1 MLRLPSIVLPAV
13 ALPGLIAISP
23 AHSLLAQA
31 TTSTAPSPTT
41 QPATAPTIIPAA
53 DLQSDA
59 QLLRRCVEA
68 VHPGLYRYNTPAQFE
83 QHFAEL
89 MQAFSRDRTR
99 VEAFVELSRFT
110 AAIRCGHT
118 FPNPYNQGKS
128 AMAELTAGRNRLPFR
143 FRWIDRRMI
152 VTGIYP
158 GAEPIATGT
167 EVLAINAAPA
177 AQILDA
183 MFPLARADGGNDAK
197 RISQLELRGEDRYEI
212 FDFFFTALF
221 PTSNE
226 RLELRLHAPTGEE
239 RTRTVPAL
247 SDADRKAAYDALDQS
262 KTDKITPLWTL
273 ERRGGKVAYLRMPS
287 WVAYNSKWDWKGSIR
302 SIFDELAA
310 SNTPNLIIDLRGNEG
325 GTGVGDEILARLIT
339 TPIPWSD
346 NERFVHYVKTPPDLR
361 AALDTWDD
369 SFHDRSKE
377 ILRPVDLAP
386 RHPGLA
392 PGTTEGFYL
401 LQETN
406 DDGKPVAEGF
416 IQPVGPRYTGR
427 VFVLVNAENS
437 SATFFFA
444 KMAQNLRVAT
454 LVGQPTGGNQ
464 RGINGGAY
472 FFVRLPASRLEV
484 DLPQIG
490 YFPKLGLTEPRPD
503 AGVTP
508 DVLVPLRAED
518 IATGRDAEME
528 ASLALIQ

>member
-1 MLRLPSIVLPAV
+1 MPRLPTAV
-13 ALPGLIAISP
+13 VASLTLASLCAGPL
-23 AHSLLAQA
+23 AHPTLAQA
-31 TTSTAPSPTT
+31 TSSTTAPTA
-41 QPATAPTIIPAA
+41 QPATAPTVIPAA

-59 QLLRRCVEA
+59 QLLRRCLEA
-68 VHPGLYRYNTPAQFE
+68 VHPGLHRYNTRAQFE
-83 QHFAEL
+83 QRFAEL

-99 VEAFVELSRFT
+99 AEAFVELSRFT
-110 AAIRCGHT
+110 ASIRCGHT

-128 AMAELTAGRNRLPFR
+128 AMAELTSGRTRLPFR

-152 VTGIYP
+152 VTGVYP
-158 GAEPIATGT
+158 GAEPIAPGT
-167 EVLAINAAPA
+167 EVIAINAAPA
-177 AQILDA
+177 ANILDA
-183 MFPLARADGGNDAK
+183 LFPLARADGGNDAK
-197 RISQLELRGEDRYEI
+197 RISQLELRGQDRYEI
-212 FDFFFTALF
+212 FDFFFAALF
-221 PTSNE
+221 PTANE
-226 RLELRLHAPTGEE
+226 RFELRLRAPTGEE
-239 RTRTVPAL
+239 ITRTAL
-247 SDADRKAAYDALDQS
+247 AMSDADRKAAYDALDQS
-262 KTDKITPLWTL
+262 KTDEATPLWTL
-273 ERRGGKVAYLRMPS
+273 ERRGDTVAYLRMPS
-287 WVAYNSKWDWKGSIR
+287 WVTYHSKWDWKGSIR

-339 TPIPWSD
+339 APVPWSD
-346 NERFVHYVKTPPDLR
+346 NERFVRYVKTPPELR

-401 LQETN
+401 LQETD
-406 DDGKPVAEGF
+406 DDGKPVTEGL
-416 IQPVGPRYTGR
+416 IQPIAPRYTGR

-437 SATFFFA
+437 SATFSFA
-444 KMAQNLRVAT
+444 KMAQSLRAAT

-490 YFPKLGLTEPRPD
+490 YFPKPGLAEPRPD

-508 DVLVPLRAED
+508 DVLVPLRAQD

-528 ASLALIQ
+528 AVLALIK

>member
-1 MLRLPSIVLPAV
+1 MFRFPTLVLATF
-13 ALPGLIAISP
+13 AAATS
-23 AHSLLAQA
+23 LAQTTHAQPAA
-31 TTSTAPSPTT
+31 TTPTVV
-41 QPATAPTIIPAA
+41 PAA

-59 QLLRRCVEA
+59 RLLRRCLEA
-68 VHPGLYRYNTPAQFE
+68 VHPGLYRYNTPEQFDR
-83 QHFAEL
+83 HFGEL
-89 MQAFSRDRTR
+89 MQTFSRDRTR
-99 VEAFVELSRFT
+99 AEAFVALSRFT

-128 AMAELTAGRNRLPFR
+128 AMADLTAGRDRLPFR

-152 VTGIYP
+152 VTSVYP
-158 GAEPIATGT
+158 GAEPIAPGT
-167 EVLAINAAPA
+167 EVLAINAIPS

-183 MFPLARADGGNDAK
+183 MFPLARADGGNDSK
-197 RISQLELRGEDRYEI
+197 RISQLELRGADRYEI
-212 FDFFFTALF
+212 FDFFFAALF
-221 PTSNE
+221 PNATD
-226 RLELRLHAPTGEE
+226 RFELRLRPPGSADAI
-239 RTRTVPAL
+239 TRTVPAMN
-247 SDADRKAAYDALDQS
+247 DAERKAAYEKPDQS
-262 KTDKITPLWTL
+262 KTDENTPLWTL
-273 ERRGGKVAYLRMPS
+273 ERRGDAVAYLRMPS
-287 WVAYNSKWDWKGSIR
+287 WVTYHSKWDWKASIR
-302 SIFDELAA
+302 SIFDELVAT
-310 SNTPNLIIDLRGNEG
+310 NTPNLVIDLRGNEG

-339 TPIPWSD
+339 APVPWSD
-346 NERFVHYVKTPPDLR
+346 NERFVRYVKTPPDLR

-377 ILRPVDLAP
+377 ILRAVDLSP

-401 LQETN
+401 LQET
-406 DDGKPVAEGF
+406 DDDNKPVTEGL
-416 IQPVGPRYTGR
+416 IQPLAPRYTGR

-437 SATFFFA
+437 SATFSFA

-490 YFPKLGLTEPRPD
+490 YFPKPGLTEPRPD

-528 ASLALIQ
+528 AVLALIK